1 MIPTNLV
8 NSFFSIFP
16 YLSRFFYSCLAI
28 FWAFLLGLFLYST
41 GLGFVDIKIITFM
54 LEQIKK
60 YEEQL
65 QEISREMSI
74 GLINK
79 SEMLLKAL
87 EKEVRACF

>member
-1 MIPTNLV
+1 
-8 NSFFSIFP
+8 
-16 YLSRFFYSCLAI
+16 
-28 FWAFLLGLFLYST
+28 
-41 GLGFVDIKIITFM
+41 M

-65 QEISREMSI
+65 QEISREMST

-87 EKEVRACF
+87 EKEVRACFQNNKLSDNDKLSEIQILIYNNLACIFEK